1 MCVEKVVQQVTDL
14 RIERDDDDVKNKDE
28 GPALR
33 LLRVDRLLAL
43 LLEETWFNI
52 ISPIVL
58 PAFFFPYSSALSLTL
73 SYFLIFVRYEM
84 SLVLSCLSLYPD
96 DNNLPF
102 NS

>member
-1 MCVEKVVQQVTDL
+1 MCVEKVVQQVADL

-58 PAFFFPYSSALSLTL
+58 PAFFFSLLERSLTH
-73 SYFLIFVRYEM
+73 
-84 SLVLSCLSLYPD
+84 SLLFSDFCEI
-96 DNNLPF
+96 
-102 NS
+102 

>member
-1 MCVEKVVQQVTDL
+1 MCVEKVVQQVADL

-58 PAFFFPYSSALSLTL
+58 PAFFSLLERSLTH
-73 SYFLIFVRYEM
+73 
-84 SLVLSCLSLYPD
+84 SLLFSDFCEI
-96 DNNLPF
+96 
-102 NS
+102 

>member
-1 MCVEKVVQQVTDL
+1 MCVEKVVQQVADL

-58 PAFFFPYSSALSLTL
+58 PAFFFSLLERSLTH
-73 SYFLIFVRYEM
+73 
-84 SLVLSCLSLYPD
+84 SLLFSVFCEI
-96 DNNLPF
+96 
-102 NS
+102 

>member
-58 PAFFFPYSSALSLTL
+58 PAFFFPTRALSHSL
-73 SYFLIFVRYEM
+73 SPIFLF
-84 SLVLSCLSLYPD
+84 L
-96 DNNLPF
+96 
-102 NS
+102 

>member
-1 MCVEKVVQQVTDL
+1 MEKVVQQVTDL

-58 PAFFFPYSSALSLTL
+58 PAFFFSLLERSLTH
-73 SYFLIFVRYEM
+73 
-84 SLVLSCLSLYPD
+84 SLLFSDFCEI
-96 DNNLPF
+96 
-102 NS
+102 